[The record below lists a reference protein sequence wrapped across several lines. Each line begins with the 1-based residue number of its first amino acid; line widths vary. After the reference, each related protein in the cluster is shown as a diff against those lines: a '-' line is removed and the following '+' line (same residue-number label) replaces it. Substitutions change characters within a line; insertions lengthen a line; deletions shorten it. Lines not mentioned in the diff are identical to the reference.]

1 MPDFQNALNKKSAL
15 ETKALYPEPNKP
27 VNYLP
32 HLTTG
37 LGLKFTGGTG
47 FFQG

>member
-1 MPDFQNALNKKSAL
+1 MSFHVLKTHFCLPRNAGFSKTPLNKKSAL

-32 HLTTG
+32 
-37 LGLKFTGGTG
+37 F
-47 FFQG
+47 